1 MYRSLLQGHRKPG
14 LEGCNPPGISVLP
27 GRKGCQQGKWEPR
40 WKGCLAERSEN
51 PVGLQPSWSGSQRPW
66 STGRSLRVCLCYR
79 WKGTFFSP
87 QDLGSED
94 LKREKISFVCQIV
107 RVGRME
113 LRDNNTRKLTSGLR
127 RPFGVAGRLWLDDVI
142 FHSKAFE
149 NRFYSWSCLNEKVS
163 RKRILLWCL
172 SHDKALIGTLS
183 QQSFHVALF
192 VKH

>member
-1 MYRSLLQGHRKPG
+1 MYRSWLRGHRKPV

-27 GRKGCQQGKWEPR
+27 GRKRLSARQVGTQVKGLSSWEVR
-40 WKGCLAERSEN
+40 K
-51 PVGLQPSWSGSQRPW
+51 PSGIAALVDWV
-66 STGRSLRVCLCYR
+66 STSLVYRKVFVCLCYE
-79 WKGTFFSP
+79 WKGTFFSL

-127 RPFGVAGRLWLDDVI
+127 RPFGVAGRLWLDDVV

-149 NRFYSWSCLNEKVS
+149 NTFYSWSCLNEKVS
-163 RKRILLWCL
+163 RKRILLCL
-172 SHDKALIGTLS
+172 LSNDKALIGTLS
-183 QQSFHVALF
+183 PNHQSTLF